1 MNGQM
6 YKGIM
11 QNVGALPS
19 FADGCMH
26 NIKDLHFFKLTQ
38 PFTVSVKKK
47 EGEPDRK
54 LYPLPY
60 G

>member
-1 MNGQM
+1 
-6 YKGIM
+6 M